1 MGLFMWYGYSQGKN
15 IDLFSMTHMYYP
27 AAGAMIA
34 LMIGGRDNKLLPKP
48 FFICYLL
55 QTVVMIGFS
64 LMGLFTD
71 SKALVQQATIIM
83 LVGGLLLLICLGIAK
98 KERRAAY
105 GLSRK
110 IGKQRLEWSCFIS
123 FYTLHECW
131 SLFFLKVG

>member
-1 MGLFMWYGYSQGKN
+1 MYEDEQNEKKQLTIFSAIAFGMPVIMGLFMWYGYSQGKN

-64 LMGLFTD
+64 LMGL
-71 SKALVQQATIIM
+71 
-83 LVGGLLLLICLGIAK
+83 C
-98 KERRAAY
+98 Y
-105 GLSRK
+105 
-110 IGKQRLEWSCFIS
+110 C
-123 FYTLHECW
+123 
-131 SLFFLKVG
+131 